1 MPELKVL
8 KLHEHLVHRKK
19 AAGQLAADPQI
30 GLLLRTFGI
39 PKVEHFNLKRKQ
51 GTLNLNFE
59 AIVLKEAGRPKQC
72 FNELG
77 TFLQSGRTAKSD
89 DGKLRILNLK
99 LHLKFSL

>member
-1 MPELKVL
+1 MHELKVR

-19 AAGQLAADPQI
+19 AAAQLAADPQI

-39 PKVEHFNLKRKQ
+39 PKVEHFNLKQ

-99 LHLKFSL
+99 FSL